1 MEILTTMIKLHI
13 MDYSSYIKEA
23 FDIAKDH
30 GFHDVELPVNHFIM
44 LIVTEISEMVE
55 ADRKN
60 KRCKFNNFDKAEAP
74 LISDSGFVTKFE
86 NQVKDNL
93 EDEMADACIRIFDLA
108 GTFGWSLSDVKSE
121 EDGHRAYCHVSKRKF
136 TEIAYSL
143 CNILTSNVPSSYNEH
158 KCISALSFIESWA
171 KDLHIDLA
179 WHIEQK
185 MAYNKTRVRL
195 HGKQY

>member
-1 MEILTTMIKLHI
+1 

-23 FDIAKDH
+23 FGIAKDH

-55 ADRKN
+55 ADRNN
-60 KRCKFNNFDKAEAP
+60 KRCKFDNFDKAEVAM
-74 LISDSGFVTKFE
+74 SMDRGFIAKFE
-86 NQVKDNL
+86 IQVKDAL

-108 GTFGWSLSDVKSE
+108 GVFGWKLSDAKSE
-121 EDGHRAYCHVSKRKF
+121 ETGYRTYCRVSRRKF
-136 TEIAYSL
+136 TEIAYKL
-143 CNILTSNVPSSYNEH
+143 CSILASNGPVSYNEQ
-158 KCISALSFIESWA
+158 KCVSALSFMESWA

>member
-1 MEILTTMIKLHI
+1 MN
-13 MDYSSYIKEA
+13 YSSYIKEA

-30 GFHDVELPVNHFIM
+30 GFHDVEFSVNHFIM

-60 KRCKFNNFDKAEAP
+60 KRCRIDNFSKASIAMNT
-74 LISDSGFVTKFE
+74 DSGFVTKFE

-108 GTFGWSLSDVKSE
+108 GIFGWKLSDYKSE
-121 EDGHRAYCHVSKRKF
+121 EDGHKAYCHVSRRKF

-158 KCISALSFIESWA
+158 KCISALSFMESWA

-179 WHIEQK
+179 WYIEQK

>member
-1 MEILTTMIKLHI
+1 

-23 FDIAKDH
+23 FGIAKDH
-30 GFHDVELPVNHFIM
+30 GFHDVEFPVNHFIM
-44 LIVTEISEMVE
+44 LIITEISEMVE

-60 KRCKFNNFDKAEAP
+60 KRCQLDNFGKAGIVMN
-74 LISDSGFVTKFE
+74 LDSGFVTKFE

-108 GTFGWSLSDVKSE
+108 GAFGWKLSDAKSE
-121 EDGHRAYCHVSKRKF
+121 EVGYRAYCYVSKRKF
-136 TEIAYSL
+136 TEIAYTL

-158 KCISALSFIESWA
+158 KCISALSFMESWA